1 MEKVPGIER
10 EKGNSQVE
18 NRTLELSTK
27 KSILSSMKKNV
38 HLYILLL
45 PFMFIYSV
53 FTLFPVGKGLLV
65 SFFDWKILGD
75 KTFIGLQNYI
85 KVLND
90 PIFYSSLGHTLLFVI
105 LSTPVIVIVGFILAL
120 IVHQPIKG
128 QVIFRL
134 IFFMPMVLAV
144 SVVASVWQA
153 VLGSYSGMVNS
164 ILKLIGVQKEILWLG
179 DPVLAWTSIIVI
191 TLWWTVGFNMV
202 IYLAGLQDIPE
213 ELYEAAKIDGA
224 SPWDRLKYITIPS
237 LKRVTLLVTFLQIIA
252 SFKIFSQVYLVTQG
266 GPAGSTRTIIQYIYE
281 EGFQK
286 YQFGTASAMSYLFF
300 IVLLIWSFIQFRLQN
315 QND

>member
-1 MEKVPGIER
+1 MEQFPEVTSKQAKVRIDNE
-10 EKGNSQVE
+10 VIYF
-18 NRTLELSTK
+18 
-27 KSILSSMKKNV
+27 SIKESRWKLIKKNV
-38 HLYILLL
+38 NSYILLL
-45 PFMFIYSV
+45 PFLLIYSI
-53 FTLFPVGKGLLV
+53 FTLYPVAKGFFV
-65 SFFDWKILGD
+65 SFYDWKILGD

-85 KVLND
+85 KVLTD
-90 PIFYSSLGHTLLFVI
+90 PIFFSSLWHTLLFVV
-105 LSTPVIVIVGFILAL
+105 LSTPVIVLVGFILAL
-120 IVHQPIKG
+120 IVHQPLKG

-144 SVVASVWQA
+144 SVVASVWEA
-153 VLGSYSGMVNS
+153 VLDNYSGMVNS
-164 ILKLIGVQKEILWLG
+164 LLKVIGVKNDILWLG
-179 DPVLAWTSIIVI
+179 DPVLAWISIIGI

-202 IYLAGLQDIPE
+202 IYLAGLQDISD

-224 SPWDRLKYITIPS
+224 SPWDRLKHITIPS
-237 LKRVTLLVTFLQIIA
+237 LKRVTLLVVFLQIIA

-300 IVLLIWSFIQFRLQN
+300 LVLLIWSFIQFRLQN
-315 QND
+315 KED